1 MESLSPI
8 ARAKTLLLCAALFL
22 LVAGPISCGGPH
34 SQQHPNILLILT
46 DDQERSTLQHMPE
59 VQNRLVDEGRTM
71 DEMVSTYP
79 LCCPARTTI
88 QRGQYAHNHRVY
100 GNSAPRGG
108 WPRFSKLG
116 LQNSTVAM
124 WLQEAGYRTA
134 LFGKYLNEYDGTGVP
149 LGWNR
154 WYAQHGAFNGKEQ
167 INDQGKIRDVHGH
180 IDTLL
185 KDEALGWIKDAT
197 SSNEPFFAWVGF
209 NAPHSSSGY
218 SPQYADMFPNA
229 RLPRT
234 PNFNEKDVSDKPE
247 WIQRTEPL
255 TEDEINHLDRF
266 YKRQLRSLQTVD
278 RFVAEL
284 NDALSAAGELENT
297 YVFYY
302 TDNGLHLGNHR
313 LGYGKLTP
321 YEEDINF
328 PLIVRGPKIP
338 AGTTS
343 DALVGDH
350 DLAPTLA
357 LLGGASYPGWVD
369 GRDAMPVLSG
379 PKPDNWRTAI
389 FVQRWRPGDKP
400 PSNPTVQPA
409 FDAVRT
415 KRYTYAEYKTGEKEL
430 YDLRKDPYELQSLDE
445 TAGQILL
452 ASLHGRVEALKDC
465 SGEECRAAENR
476 AP

>member
-1 MESLSPI
+1 MKGVSPI
-8 ARAKTLLLCAALFL
+8 ARAKTLLLCATLFL
-22 LVAGPISCGGPH
+22 LVVSPISCGGPH

-59 VQNRLVDEGRTM
+59 VQRHLVEEGRMM

-88 QRGQYAHNHRVY
+88 LRGQYAHNHRVY
-100 GNSAPRGG
+100 GNSAPHGG
-108 WPRFSKLG
+108 WPRFSELG
-116 LQNSTVAM
+116 RQNSTVAT
-124 WLQEAGYRTA
+124 WLQDTGYRTA

-149 LGWNR
+149 PGWDR
-154 WYAQHGAFNGKEQ
+154 WYAQRGLKRHKQ
-167 INDQGKIRDVHGH
+167 INDQGKIRNLHGH

-185 KDEALGWIKDAT
+185 KDEALGWIKDAA

-209 NAPHSSSGY
+209 EAPHFPAYY
-218 SPQYADMFPNA
+218 SPQYDDMFRDV

-255 TEDEINHLDRF
+255 TEDEIAGLDRF
-266 YKRQLRSLQTVD
+266 YESQLRSLQTVD

-284 NDALSAAGELENT
+284 DDALSAAGELDNT

-302 TDNGLHLGNHR
+302 TDNGVHLGNHR
-313 LGYGKLTP
+313 LDYGKASP

-350 DLAPTLA
+350 DLAPTMV
-357 LLGGASYPGWVD
+357 LLGGASYPSWVD

-379 PKPDNWRTAI
+379 PEPDTWRTAI
-389 FVQRWRPGDKP
+389 FAQRWRPGHKP
-400 PSNPTVQPA
+400 PSNPNVQPA

-415 KRYTYAEYKTGEKEL
+415 KRYTYAEYRTGEKEL
-430 YDLRKDPYELQSLDE
+430 YDLRKDPYELQSLVE
-445 TAGQILL
+445 TASQSLL
-452 ASLHGRVEALKDC
+452 SSLHNRLEALKDC
-465 SGEECRAAENR
+465 SGEDCHAAENR
-476 AP
+476 TP